1 MALDLVFHFH
11 FYDRTNDVRPLRSLA
26 FYIANLLTINTYQDW
41 EIMEWEIISIGQKMN
56 EKYGKHNGK
65 FSAASPSS
73 LFFNAALLCL
83 NSTDIEEPHH
93 NQVMHAWRA
102 AFLHDFVGC
111 EVSEVFDITHL
122 KDEARIFSHV
132 KQAYEHQQAQQ
143 LRDTLNTH
151 VGVVQSKTPS
161 KKL

>member
-11 FYDRTNDVRPLRSLA
+11 FYDRTNDVRPLRSLV
-26 FYIANLLTINTYQDW
+26 FYIANLTFNTPQDW
-41 EIMEWEIISIGQKMN
+41 EDLERKIACRAQEMF
-56 EKYGKHNGK
+56 EKYGEHNGMY
-65 FSAASPSS
+65 SGWSPNS
-73 LFFNAALLCL
+73 ALLRL
-83 NSTDIEEPHH
+83 NSKDIDEPHH
-93 NQVMHAWRA
+93 NQVMHAWRT

-122 KDEARIFSHV
+122 KDEARIFPHV